1 MKIARTI
8 LAAGCMMLTIGMT
21 ATASQNMDHYQEVG
35 INIPVVE
42 EMENTQGLYL
52 PYPVG
57 AIDDERHVYAMLF
70 VYAAM
75 PKEDALRV
83 MYTEESSEEEVE
95 ALEEAQCFYGV
106 LLATDEDFETVQ
118 TVCEETLS
126 GSVELD
132 YEKAQEVGSADGY
145 TFYYLPWT
153 GSEAYTSSIGGE
165 YAEELRKLEQA
176 VPGAL
181 ENAEFYAPVDA
192 VKGMKGQKLSFTTT
206 DLDGNTVTSEEL
218 FSQNKITMVNCWG
231 VWCPNCVDEMEEL
244 ADMHTR
250 LQEKGCGIVGLEWER
265 EPTEETYQLARDSME
280 EWGTNYPNALMP
292 EEVNDHLEA
301 FPTTFFV
308 DRTGTV
314 LEMPIVGA
322 AVDQYES
329 TLESLLEGEESTP
342 ETESE
347 AVLSGAAVY
356 HVNVSDEEGPV
367 EEVAIQFCDDTI
379 CRFSETDEN
388 GVASFEVPGGKEYE
402 VHVIEVPD
410 GYQEDDTVYHT
421 EDGSNEVNIRLKK

>member
-75 PKEDALRV
+75 PQEDALRV

-280 EWGTNYPNALMP
+280 EWGTNYLNALMP

-329 TLESLLEGEESTP
+329 TLESLLEGAESTP

>member
-1 MKIARTI
+1 MKIARMI

-75 PKEDALRV
+75 PQEDALRV

-95 ALEEAQCFYGV
+95 ALEEAQCFFGV

-145 TFYYLPWT
+145 TFFYLPWT
-153 GSEAYTSSIGGE
+153 GSEAYMSSIGGE

-280 EWGTNYPNALMP
+280 EWGTNYLNALMP

-308 DRTGTV
+308 DQTGTV

-329 TLESLLEGEESTP
+329 TLESLLEGAESTP

-367 EEVAIQFCDDTI
+367 EEVAIQFCDDTT